1 MADELIEVQTQ
12 LAFQDQTI
20 AELNEVLT
28 SQQKQI
34 DLLRREIQLL
44 KEKLG
49 MLEDRIETGPPQ
61 DEKPPHY

>member
-49 MLEDRIETGPPQ
+49 MLDDRIETGPPQ